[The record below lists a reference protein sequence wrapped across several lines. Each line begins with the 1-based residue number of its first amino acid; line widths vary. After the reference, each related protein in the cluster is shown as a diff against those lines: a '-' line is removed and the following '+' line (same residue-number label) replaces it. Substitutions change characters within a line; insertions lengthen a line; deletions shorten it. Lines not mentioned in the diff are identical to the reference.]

1 MNEAGAAF
9 GLEQLK
15 KLDGFLKKRTHNFEK
30 LKDVFKKYEKWFYLP
45 YLIKGAETNW
55 LAFPLTVKKNAPF
68 TRYDFLKHLERKG
81 IQTRV
86 LFSGNIVRHP
96 VYKKL
101 KFKVS
106 GSLINADTIM
116 ASSLL
121 LGCHQALTDKDIDY
135 MKNTAEEFFNKYA

>member
-1 MNEAGAAF
+1 
-9 GLEQLK
+9 
-15 KLDGFLKKRTHNFEK
+15 LKKRTHNFEK
-30 LKDVFKKYEKWFYLP
+30 LNKFFSKYEKWFVLP
-45 YLIKGAETNW
+45 QLLEKAETNW

-68 TRYDFLKHLERKG
+68 KRYDFLEHLESKG

-96 VYKKL
+96 IYKDI

-106 GSLINADTIM
+106 GSLKNADTIM

-121 LGCHQALTDKDIDY
+121 LGCHQALADEDIRY
-135 MKNTAEEFFNKYA
+135 IQEVSEEFFKKYA